1 LIPHRMRDLS
11 IMNTQRIH
19 FLDIMRGVAVV
30 VMVIGHSVDSVLSV
44 DARTTEA
51 FRLYD
56 AVRGFTA
63 PIFLFVAGFAFTV
76 VTERRWTD
84 YRSPSRLLRSRFLK
98 VLLLLAVGYALHL
111 PFFSMNKLI
120 RGTRPEEYALL
131 FQVDVLHCVAVSILL
146 LQGIVFLTR
155 TPTLFG
161 RTVAVVAGALTLATP
176 FVWSVDLG
184 PIISPVFSPYFNQA
198 QPSIFPIFPYAGFM
212 LSGAVMGHY
221 FLVARQKSQE
231 RAFFVGV
238 LKLAVIAAV
247 CGVVFD
253 LLPLALYPPHD
264 YWKASPNFFL
274 LRLSAV
280 LVVTTAFFF
289 LRKLPSALENPVLA
303 LGQASLMVYA
313 THLVL
318 VYGSAVNLGLMQVI
332 GKTLPYYAAA
342 GVGIVVLVA
351 MVLLTHLWEYLRTH
365 HAWHSR
371 FVQAGFAGTIAY
383 YFFTNPW

>member
-1 LIPHRMRDLS
+1 
-11 IMNTQRIH
+11 MNTQRVH

-63 PIFLFVAGFAFTV
+63 PIFLFVAGFAFTI
-76 VTERRWTD
+76 VTERRWMNF
-84 YRSPSRLLRSRFLK
+84 RSFSLPLRNRFLK
-98 VLLLLAVGYALHL
+98 VLLLLVIGYALHL
-111 PFFSMNKLI
+111 PFFSMNKLM

-155 TPTLFG
+155 APSLFG
-161 RTVAVVAGALTLATP
+161 RTVSAVTGMLVLATP

-198 QPSIFPIFPYAGFM
+198 QPSIFPIFPFAGFM
-212 LSGAVMGHY
+212 LAGAAMGHY
-221 FLVARQKSQE
+221 FLLARQKAQE

-238 LKLAVIAAV
+238 LKLAAIAAT

-253 LLPLALYPPHD
+253 LLPLSLFPPHD

-280 LVVTTAFFF
+280 LVVMTAFFF
-289 LRKLPSALENPVLA
+289 LQRLPSALESPVLA

-313 THLVL
+313 VHLVL
-318 VYGSAVNLGLMQVI
+318 VYGSAANLGLMQVI
-332 GKTLPYYAAA
+332 GKTLPYYTAA
-342 GVGIVVLVA
+342 GVGIAVLVG